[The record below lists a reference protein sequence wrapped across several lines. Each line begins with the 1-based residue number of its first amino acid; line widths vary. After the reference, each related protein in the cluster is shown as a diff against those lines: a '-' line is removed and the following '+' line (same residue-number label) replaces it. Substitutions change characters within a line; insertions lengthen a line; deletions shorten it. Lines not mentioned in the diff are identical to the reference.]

1 MNEFSKRSEILI
13 GREIAVLSLTEQDGD
28 YKHTCD
34 FRVSRI

>member
-28 YKHTCD
+28 YKHTCG
-34 FRVSRI
+34 FRVSRT